1 MRHNSVPLPS
11 VELINIESS
20 NFSPLIEKCAVKVCY
35 VSDEPNRNKSIITKE
50 MAKTMAPSLRGAA
63 IVGYFNNETQDY
75 EGHNRE
81 LDFSEDQLV
90 LKDVTRPYGFVD
102 LNAKT
107 WFQWFNDD
115 GVEHEYL
122 MTEAYLW
129 TSQYPEAKRVI
140 EKGNN
145 QSMELDENSLRGS
158 WTKDSKGK
166 PQFFIINEAII
177 SKLCILGE
185 GVEPCFEG
193 AGFVQAQFSFDD
205 DFKQTMFEMMN
216 ELKEILSKGGTASVN
231 EENIVEE
238 TVVEETPEVAFE
250 EEAPVVEE
258 IAVEEVVA
266 DTDSEVVD
274 EILEEELEED
284 EEEIPE
290 ESETEPSEE
299 YTELSQN
306 YSALQADYAA
316 LQSELESL
324 KSENAELKEF
334 KEGIETKEKF
344 ALINSFYMLSD
355 EDKKEVVDNVKN
367 YSLDDIEAKLS
378 VLCVRNK
385 VSFSENTE
393 SNNTTFNLNSVDMNS
408 GSELPEWIK
417 AVKATAK
424 NKN

>member
-81 LDFSEDQLV
+81 LDFSEDRLV

-185 GVEPCFEG
+185 DVEPCFEG

-250 EEAPVVEE
+250 EEAPVIEE

-355 EDKKEVVDNVKN
+355 EDKKEVVDNIKN

-385 VSFSENTE
+385 VSFSE
-393 SNNTTFNLNSVDMNS
+393 
-408 GSELPEWIK
+408 IQK
-417 AVKATAK
+417 Q
-424 NKN
+424 